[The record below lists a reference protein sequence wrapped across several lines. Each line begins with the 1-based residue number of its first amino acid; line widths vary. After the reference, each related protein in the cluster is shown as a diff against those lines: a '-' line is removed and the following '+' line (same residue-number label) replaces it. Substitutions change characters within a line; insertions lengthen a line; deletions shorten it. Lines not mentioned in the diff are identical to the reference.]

1 MAWLDYDGLLY
12 FWQKIKGKLADKVD
26 KVEGKGL
33 STNDFSA
40 AYKTKLDGIANGANN
55 YSHPTSSGNKH
66 IPAGG
71 SAGQILR
78 WSSDGTAQ
86 WGNDNNT
93 TYSAFKGATSSAAGG
108 SGLVPAPTAGKQG
121 QYLRG
126 DGTWA
131 TPTDTTYSDATQ
143 SGHGLMSIADKKK
156 LDEFGAASTY
166 ALKSDITAMYRY
178 KGSVTSTDKLPT
190 SGQTIGDVYDVGNGM
205 NYAWNG
211 SGWDALGEIFTITK
225 ITNTEIDTVLAS

>member
-12 FWQKIKGKLADKVD
+12 FWQKIKAKLADKVD
-26 KVEGKGL
+26 KVDGKGL

-40 AYKTKLDGIANGANN
+40 AYKAKLDGIANGANN

-108 SGLVPAPTAGKQG
+108 SGLVPAPTTTNAT

-131 TPTDTTYSDATQ
+131 TPPDTKYNNASTSSAGLMSSGDKAKLDGIAANANNYAHPTSAGNKHIPAGGSAGQILRWSADGTAQWGNDNNTTYSDMIPSSMIKVT
-143 SGHGLMSIADKKK
+143 
-156 LDEFGAASTY
+156 LD
-166 ALKSDITAMYRY
+166 I
-178 KGSVTSTDKLPT
+178 PT
-190 SGQTIGDVYDVGNGM
+190 TIFLLLV
-205 NYAWNG
+205 
-211 SGWDALGEIFTITK
+211 ER
-225 ITNTEIDTVLAS
+225 